1 MLHATVLD
9 RDGVAPRQAEESLAR
24 IGTLGVVAAGLMAL
38 LVFML

>member
-1 MLHATVLD
+1 MFHSTVLD
-9 RDGVAPRQAEESLAR
+9 RSGDAPRQAEENLAR

>member
-1 MLHATVLD
+1 MFHATVLD
-9 RDGVAPRQAEESLAR
+9 RSDVAPVQAEESLAR